1 MNKLLRNFRANSH
14 CFPKI
19 LHSLENFYRTAGPR
33 VPTNF
38 KSDAEETLYND
49 SKKVEKS
56 LQLLDNGQW
65 VLLLL
70 LQKSAIYYIYITI
83 YYIYITIYNSTSYN
97 IIQEH
102 GPTVTTRL
110 RDELAK
116 FTSMSH
122 SLVL

>member
-1 MNKLLRNFRANSH
+1 MLYATLVIHLLLVAH
-14 CFPKI
+14 
-19 LHSLENFYRTAGPR
+19 
-33 VPTNF
+33 
-38 KSDAEETLYND
+38 AEETLYND